1 MPKREKVRRPT
12 LLTAFFITGA
22 TALVF
27 EVIWTRLLLLS
38 LGTTPAAVGVVL
50 GAFMGGMAIGSYVA
64 GWRGFTRHDP
74 ILIYALLEGWVG
86 AYGFASPALLRA
98 VDVAPPDLQFGVAL
112 LLLLPATV
120 AMGASLPLLSRALGQ
135 GTAQPAVVVGHLYAA
150 TTAGAFLGPIAA
162 VFYLFPAFGL
172 HATLVIAA
180 GVNLVVF
187 AGLLASRPVL
197 PDFVP
202 IESREWQPREGRID
216 TIVLVALATSGAVAM
231 IYEVAW
237 GRMLAMV
244 YGSSVYGVSIMLS
257 TFLFG
262 LAGGSALAAFLL
274 RRRRRPASRLALA
287 WLLIGSAGTG
297 FASLL
302 VAQRLPFVF
311 VDLYRLYG
319 SVEGRDPALFLIQ
332 FVAAAL
338 LMLPSTLCLG
348 AMLPVATSVA
358 PADANLGRR
367 VSRLYAGNLIGSAL
381 GALVASGLL
390 LAAVG
395 IEFSVRAASLV
406 ALATSVLVVL
416 TSPKLHVVT
425 TAMAVFG
432 AVSILALDPSGGRLV
447 TSFGLY
453 SSAPSYPEYDED
465 DANGLRELV
474 ASHNLLYYRDGPAA
488 TVAVQQVDRYK
499 LLKINGKTDAS
510 NRGVDVETQML
521 LGHLP
526 LMATDARHVAVIGWG
541 SGMTAGAVLSH
552 PVESV
557 EFVDA
562 FEIEPAVVKASRYF
576 EPSNGQPLNDPRL
589 RLISGDARSLLGRA
603 DVVYDLIISHPSN
616 PWITGVANLFT
627 QDFFELAT
635 SRLASDGIFCQWVPL
650 YGMSEESTRSLVA
663 TFRSVFP
670 HTIAFRDRD
679 LILLGS
685 DRPIRFSF
693 QRLLERFQ
701 DPSVKQSLEQ
711 AFVRYPTDLLVT
723 LRLDEAGVETFSRGA
738 PLNTDDNMRLEL
750 AAPRTLYQDR
760 VEATRAEMARY
771 PPDVLEYLVDY
782 ESEPEMEF
790 ELAASFFT
798 AGMDEQALRHCRRAL
813 ELETSFDGLKLLG
826 QVLHRQGE
834 LRAAR
839 TAWERALAW
848 GGDPASRA
856 FVETLL
862 RSLTRPAGL

>member
-1 MPKREKVRRPT
+1 MPKREKVRRPI
-12 LLTAFFITGA
+12 LAAFFITGA

-27 EVIWTRLLLLS
+27 EVVWTRLLLLS

-50 GAFMGGMAIGSYVA
+50 GAFMGGMAIGSYLA
-64 GWRGFTRHDP
+64 GWRVFTRHDP
-74 ILIYALLEGWVG
+74 IVIYALLEGWVG
-86 AYGFASPALLRA
+86 AYGLASPALLRA
-98 VDVAPPDLQFGVAL
+98 VDAAPPELQFGVAL

-180 GVNLVVF
+180 GVNLAVF
-187 AGLLASRPVL
+187 AGLLASRRVL

-202 IESREWQPREGRID
+202 IESREWQPREGRVD
-216 TIVLVALATSGAVAM
+216 TIVLAALATSGAVAM

-237 GRMLAMV
+237 SRMLAMV

-358 PADANLGRR
+358 PADANLGRQ

-390 LAAVG
+390 LAALG

-416 TSPKLHVVT
+416 KSPKLHLVT
-425 TAMAVFG
+425 TAVALFG

-453 SSAPSYPEYDED
+453 SSAPSYIEYDEYDED
-465 DANGLRELV
+465 DEYDANGVRELV

-488 TVAVQQVDRYK
+488 TVAVQRVDRYT

-510 NRGVDVETQML
+510 NRGADVETQLL

-526 LMATDARHVAVIGWG
+526 LMAADAQHVAVIGWG

-562 FEIEPAVVKASRYF
+562 FEIEPAVVEASR
-576 EPSNGQPLNDPRL
+576 
-589 RLISGDARSLLGRA
+589 
-603 DVVYDLIISHPSN
+603 
-616 PWITGVANLFT
+616 
-627 QDFFELAT
+627 
-635 SRLASDGIFCQWVPL
+635 
-650 YGMSEESTRSLVA
+650 
-663 TFRSVFP
+663 
-670 HTIAFRDRD
+670 
-679 LILLGS
+679 
-685 DRPIRFSF
+685 
-693 QRLLERFQ
+693 
-701 DPSVKQSLEQ
+701 
-711 AFVRYPTDLLVT
+711 
-723 LRLDEAGVETFSRGA
+723 
-738 PLNTDDNMRLEL
+738 
-750 AAPRTLYQDR
+750 
-760 VEATRAEMARY
+760 
-771 PPDVLEYLVDY
+771 VL
-782 ESEPEMEF
+782 
-790 ELAASFFT
+790 
-798 AGMDEQALRHCRRAL
+798 
-813 ELETSFDGLKLLG
+813 
-826 QVLHRQGE
+826 
-834 LRAAR
+834 
-839 TAWERALAW
+839 
-848 GGDPASRA
+848 
-856 FVETLL
+856 
-862 RSLTRPAGL
+862 